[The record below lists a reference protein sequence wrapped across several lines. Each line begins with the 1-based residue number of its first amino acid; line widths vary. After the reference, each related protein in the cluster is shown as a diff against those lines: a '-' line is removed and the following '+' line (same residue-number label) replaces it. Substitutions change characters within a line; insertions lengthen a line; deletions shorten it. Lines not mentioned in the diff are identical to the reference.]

1 MSQRSD
7 CIFCRIVAGEIPA
20 QLAHQDD
27 LAVAF
32 HDIAPQAPVHV
43 LVVPRRHVA
52 DVLEAERAA
61 PGLGAHLLSVAAK
74 LAPKLGVAASG
85 FRLVFNTGDDGGQ
98 SVHHLHLHLLG
109 GRELGWPPG

>member
-1 MSQRSD
+1 MNRPD
-7 CIFCRIVAGEIPA
+7 CIFCRIVAGEIPSE
-20 QLAHQDD
+20 LAHQDE

-32 HDIAPQAPVHV
+32 HDISPQAPVHV

-52 DVLEAERAA
+52 DLLEAENDA
-61 PGLGAHLLSVAAK
+61 PGLAGHLLSVATA
-74 LAPKLGVAASG
+74 LAAKLGVAASG
-85 FRLVFNTGDDGGQ
+85 FRVVANTGDDGGQ

>member
-1 MSQRSD
+1 MTRSD

-20 QLAHQDD
+20 KFVHEDD
-27 LAVAF
+27 RAVAF
-32 HDIAPQAPVHV
+32 HDASPQAPVHV

-52 DVLEAERAA
+52 NVLEAQATA
-61 PGLGAHLLSVAAK
+61 PEVAGHLVAVATALARQLGIAD
-74 LAPKLGVAASG
+74 SG
-85 FRLVFNTGDDGGQ
+85 FRLVVNQGDDGGQ